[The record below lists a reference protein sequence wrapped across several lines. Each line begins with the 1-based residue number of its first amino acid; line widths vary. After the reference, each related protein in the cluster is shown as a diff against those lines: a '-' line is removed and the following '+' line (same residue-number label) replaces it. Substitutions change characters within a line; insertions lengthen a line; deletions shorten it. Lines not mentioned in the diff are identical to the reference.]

1 MGTLKEEVKDVV
13 KEFWYAPMYLPLFLT
28 FEITGRIEKW
38 YNFVMSM
45 FIAIPIMLILT
56 ALMFPVQIIVFVFI
70 AIAAPIVAAINLVRG
85 AIK

>member
-70 AIAAPIVAAINLVRG
+70 AIAAPIAAAINLVRG